1 MFHVKKN
8 LKSSPFSEGFP
19 REKREKKQAHNIPMP
34 LKRQCRSLN
43 SRQDFIGIF
52 PKKRETQA
60 GKPRGVAGPREQEG
74 EGAGTIALIYETEG
88 RGRSGQ
94 KGRKG
99 QSRQ

>member
-1 MFHVKKN
+1 MSHGGKVGQHYLTASQKTIPGSKFPTGFHRH
-8 LKSSPFSEGFP
+8 FP
-19 REKREKKQAHNIPMP
+19 E
-34 LKRQCRSLN
+34 
-43 SRQDFIGIF
+43 
-52 PKKRETQA
+52 KRETQA
-60 GKPRGVAGPREQEG
+60 GKSRGVAGSREQEG